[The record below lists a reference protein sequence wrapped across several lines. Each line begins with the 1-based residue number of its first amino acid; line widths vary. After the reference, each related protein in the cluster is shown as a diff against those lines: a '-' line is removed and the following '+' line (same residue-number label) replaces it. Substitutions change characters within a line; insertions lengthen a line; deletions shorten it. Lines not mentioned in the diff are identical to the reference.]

1 MHKIAII
8 GAGPSGLT
16 STVAAIKEGL
26 APTLFE
32 RSYRLGGVWG
42 PDKRGIDDASTAWP
56 GMRVNIS
63 RHTGTFSDFSWP
75 KEASD
80 FPTTQEVYDYLCHY
94 ARHHKLEP
102 YIQFNSQIIQ
112 IVPKDRHWLVRWQT
126 DHKQTQE
133 ACFDSV
139 LICTS
144 KFSHP
149 FIPPF
154 QGLETLKDNM
164 LHSAKYR
171 GPETFKDK
179 TVLVVGGSLSGTSI
193 AEELAKMTSVIHLI
207 RKERWMVKRYRS
219 CDPQNNGPLLPRD
232 LLKSYADAQEVLSNE
247 EQYQRMLEHCAEQN
261 ECPEWRMYPHSP
273 VDFVIA
279 DEYLHWVRSGKLK
292 PVRGDIKQ
300 FNKTSVILQ
309 NGDRL
314 DFDCVIF
321 CTGYQRNLSF
331 LPDALRLQSPLF
343 EDTFPTDFK
352 GIAFIGMYPGA
363 RGAVFPLAELQAELA
378 CAVFSGRYTL
388 PSTGQMLKEIAETP
402 TNRDEVQFTI
412 SLAERLG
419 IAPNPDSFPPGIRR
433 LLIDGAYT
441 PARFRLTGTHSNPAM
456 ALDLMKE
463 TERHRRQLLRS
474 KNKE

>member
-1 MHKIAII
+1 MHRLAII

-16 STVAAIKEGL
+16 SAVAAIKEGL
-26 APTLFE
+26 VPTIFE
-32 RSYRLGGVWG
+32 MSSRIGGVWG
-42 PDKRGIDDASTAWP
+42 PDKRERDDTSSAWP

-63 RHTGTFSDFSWP
+63 RHTGTFSDFSWT

-80 FPTTQEVYDYLCHY
+80 FPTTQEVYDYLCRY
-94 ARHHKLEP
+94 AQHHKLER
-102 YIQFNSQIIQ
+102 YIQFGSHIIQ
-112 IVPKDRHWLVRWQT
+112 ITPEGKRWLVRWQN

-149 FIPPF
+149 FLPPF
-154 QGLETLKDNM
+154 QGLDKLKDNM

-171 GPETFKDK
+171 GPDSFKDK
-179 TVLVVGGSLSGTSI
+179 KVLVVGGSLSGTSI

-207 RKERWMVKRYRS
+207 RKERWIVKRYRS
-219 CDPQNNGPLLPRD
+219 SDPQNKGPLLPRD
-232 LLKSYADAQEVLSNE
+232 LLKSYANAQEILSNE

-261 ECPEWRMYPHSP
+261 ELPEWRMYPHSP
-273 VDFVIA
+273 ADFVIA
-279 DEYLHWVRSGKLK
+279 DEYLHWVRAGRLK
-292 PVRGDIKQ
+292 PVRGDIKH

-314 DFDCVIF
+314 DFDFVIF

-331 LPDALRLQSPLF
+331 LPDALRLKSPLY
-343 EDTFPTDFK
+343 EDTFPTDFN

-388 PSTGQMLKEIAETP
+388 PSTEQMIKEIAETP
-402 TNRDEVQFTI
+402 ANRDEVQFTI

-433 LLIDGAYT
+433 MLIHGAYT
-441 PARFRLTGTHSNPAM
+441 PARFRLTGKHSNPAM
-456 ALDLMKE
+456 ALDKIKE
-463 TERHRRQLLRS
+463 TERYRHKLLRS

>member
-1 MHKIAII
+1 MHKLAII
-8 GAGPSGLT
+8 GAGPSGLA
-16 STVAAIKEGL
+16 SGVAAIKEGL

-32 RSYRLGGVWG
+32 MSYRLGGVWG
-42 PDKRGIDDASTAWP
+42 PDKRSIDDASTAWP

-63 RHTGTFSDFSWP
+63 RHTGTFADFSWP

-94 ARHHKLEP
+94 AQHHKLERS
-102 YIQFNSQIIQ
+102 IRFNSPIIQ
-112 IVPKDRHWLVRWQT
+112 IIPKDKHWLVRWQT
-126 DHKQTQE
+126 DREQTQE
-133 ACFDSV
+133 ESFDSV

-154 QGLETLKDNM
+154 QGLEKLKDNW

-171 GPETFKDK
+171 GPEPFNDK
-179 TVLVVGGSLSGTSI
+179 KVLVVGGSLSGTSI
-193 AEELAKMTSVIHLI
+193 AEELAKITSVTHLI
-207 RKERWMVKRYRS
+207 RKERWMIKRYRS
-219 CDPQNNGPLLPRD
+219 SDPKNNGPLLPRD
-232 LLKSYADAQEVLSNE
+232 LLKSYASAQEVLSNE
-247 EQYQRMLEHCAEQN
+247 EHYQRMLEHCAEQN
-261 ECPEWRMYPHSP
+261 ECPEWRMHPHSP

-279 DEYLHWVRSGKLK
+279 EEYLHWVRIGKLK
-292 PVRGDIKQ
+292 PVRGHIKH
-300 FNKTSVILQ
+300 FNKTSLMLET
-309 NGDRL
+309 GERL
-314 DFDCVIF
+314 DFDVVIF

-331 LPDALRLQSPLF
+331 LPDALRLKSPLY

-388 PSTGQMLKEIAETP
+388 PSTEQMLKEIAETP
-402 TNRDEVQFTI
+402 THRDEVQFTL

-433 LLIDGAYT
+433 LLIHGAYT
-441 PARFRLTGTHSNPAM
+441 PARFRLTGKHSNPAM
-456 ALDLMKE
+456 ALDLIKE
-463 TERHRRQLLRS
+463 TACHRRQLLRS